1 MKCCFWKCRM
11 LIATHRSS
19 CLQMFFKIGFLKNL
33 AIFTGKRPVLES
45 LFIKKRLQLRSFPV
59 NTAKFLRTAFTILY
73 RTCLVAASELKSNV
87 SNTNL
92 HKNKQKLFL
101 YFHNSHANQK
111 NTTKKIR
118 FFLIHY

>member
-59 NTAKFLRTAFTILY
+59 NTAKFLNTAFIILY
-73 RTCLVAASELKSNV
+73 RTTLVAASELKSNV
-87 SNTNL
+87 SNTDL
-92 HKNKQKLFL
+92 HKNKS
-101 YFHNSHANQK
+101 YFYIFITAIQ
-111 NTTKKIR
+111 TKQILLKR
-118 FFLIHY
+118 

>member
-1 MKCCFWKCRM
+1 M

-59 NTAKFLRTAFTILY
+59 NTAKFLNTAFIILY
-73 RTCLVAASELKSNV
+73 RTPLVATSELKSNV
-87 SNTNL
+87 SNTDL

-101 YFHNSHANQK
+101 YFHNSHTNQT

-118 FFLIHY
+118 FF

>member
-1 MKCCFWKCRM
+1 MQNVNSNSQKQLFADVFQNRFSEKSCN
-11 LIATHRSS
+11 IHR
-19 CLQMFFKIGFLKNL
+19 
-33 AIFTGKRPVLES
+33 KRRVLES

-101 YFHNSHANQK
+101 YFHNSHANQT